1 MPGQTYPIEGL
12 DTKEPES
19 DYLDASLITVMQ
31 IHLSE
36 PPGDILLFL
45 MGQEEIGTAWE
56 ILFEHMKALGPKVP
70 ELIILPIYSALPS
83 EDQSRVF
90 DLTLHPQALV
100 KLSLL
105 PMSIAKCVVEE
116 VGCRLGQEVG
126 YTIRF
131 EDCTSSKTRIKYMMD
146 SMLQHECLIDP
157 LYIQQLFCRHVG

>member
-1 MPGQTYPIEGL
+1 MDSFLSILALTLASTARCRAWHPNLKGRPDVKLIVNSATHGAEKFSKCFFGCPIFTMPGQTYPIKGL
-12 DTKEPES
+12 YTKEPES

-83 EDQSRVF
+83 EVQSRVF

-100 KLSLL
+100 KPSLL
-105 PMSIAKCVVEE
+105 PMLPKRV
-116 VGCRLGQEVG
+116 
-126 YTIRF
+126 
-131 EDCTSSKTRIKYMMD
+131 
-146 SMLQHECLIDP
+146 
-157 LYIQQLFCRHVG
+157 